1 MGLGAGA
8 GGLIA
13 GAIVQT
19 MTNRAGLR
27 AWQWLFV
34 IEGLIVVAVGLA
46 GYMMVPNYP
55 HQTTSWIAEDER
67 KATLDTQAS
76 GNAVIHSSSSPY
88 KWKKYVCT

>member
-1 MGLGAGA
+1 M
-8 GGLIA
+8 
-13 GAIVQT
+13 QT
-19 MTNRAGLR
+19 LANQAGLR

-55 HQTTSWIAEDER
+55 HQTTSWIPEHER
-67 KATLDTQAS
+67 KATLDIQAS

-88 KWKKYVCT
+88 KWEKYVICVCRLP